1 MEGASG
7 ATRHGA
13 PAAPVCSLALD
24 RLDRFMTEEVRQR
37 KAEHVSVALQQDVAA
52 PQRSSWQDIC
62 LIHQSL
68 PEVDLEAVD
77 TSVTFLG
84 KTLRAPIVISSMT
97 GGHPDVAIINERLA
111 QAAEEFGLA
120 MGVGSQRAGIVSP
133 DLAETY
139 AVVRARAPQALLI
152 ANIGAP
158 QLIEQPRHPAFT
170 LEDARRAV
178 EMIDAD
184 ALAVHLNFAQEAVQ
198 PEGDRRAVGCRAA
211 LRALAGEI
219 GLPVIAK
226 ETGAGVC
233 REQAL
238 LLRDCGV
245 AAIDVGGAG
254 GSSMAAMETY
264 RALARGDD
272 LSANL
277 GQVFRDWG
285 TPTPIAVV
293 EGGVAGLPLI
303 ATGGVRTGLD
313 AARALGLGATL
324 VGMAFPFLK
333 AASEGYEAVQAFVQ
347 QFVLELKVAMQLS
360 GAANVDGL
368 RQADVIVGGET
379 RQWLELRGFG
389 ETLRAMANRRLG
401 SNML

>member
-1 MEGASG
+1 
-7 ATRHGA
+7 
-13 PAAPVCSLALD
+13 
-24 RLDRFMTEEVRQR
+24 MTDEVKQR
-37 KAEHVSVALQQDVAA
+37 KAEHVSVALQRDVAV
-52 PQRSSWQDIC
+52 PQSASWQDVR

-68 PEVDLEAVD
+68 PEVDLDAVD
-77 TSVTFLG
+77 TSVPFLG
-84 KTLRAPIVISSMT
+84 KTLRAPIFISSMT
-97 GGHPDVAIINERLA
+97 GGHPDVEMINARLA

-133 DLAETY
+133 DLARTY
-139 AVVRARAPQALLI
+139 GVVRERAPTALLI

-158 QLIEQPRHPAFT
+158 QLIAQPRHPAFRG
-170 LEDARRAV
+170 EDARRAI
-178 EMIDAD
+178 EMIGAN
-184 ALAVHLNFAQEAVQ
+184 ALALHMNFAQEAVQ

-211 LRALAGEI
+211 LRALAAEI
-219 GLPVIAK
+219 DLPIIAK
-226 ETGAGVC
+226 ETGAGIC

-254 GSSMAAMETY
+254 GSSMAVMETY

-272 LSANL
+272 AAANL
-277 GQVFRDWG
+277 GTVFSDWG
-285 TPTPIAVV
+285 IPTPVAVV
-293 EGGVAGLPLI
+293 EAGVASLPLI

-313 AARALGLGATL
+313 AARALALGATL

-333 AASEGYEAVQAFVQ
+333 AASESYEAVQAFVR
-347 QFVLELKVAMQLS
+347 QFLLELQVAMQLS
-360 GAANVDGL
+360 GAQSLVEL

-379 RQWLELRGFG
+379 RHWLEMRGFG

-401 SNML
+401 QATR

>member
-1 MEGASG
+1 
-7 ATRHGA
+7 
-13 PAAPVCSLALD
+13 
-24 RLDRFMTEEVRQR
+24 MTDELKQR
-37 KAEHVSVALQQDVAA
+37 KAEHVSVALQRDVAV
-52 PQRSSWQDIC
+52 PQPSSWRDVR

-68 PEVDLEAVD
+68 PEVDLDAVD
-77 TSVTFLG
+77 TSVSFLG
-84 KTLRAPIVISSMT
+84 KTLRAPIFISSMT
-97 GGHPDVAIINERLA
+97 GGHPDVEIINARLA

-133 DLAETY
+133 DLAQTY
-139 AVVRARAPQALLI
+139 AVVRERAPTAFLI

-158 QLIEQPRHPAFT
+158 QLIAQPRHPAFQV
-170 LEDARRAV
+170 EDARRAI
-178 EMIDAD
+178 EMIGAN
-184 ALAVHLNFAQEAVQ
+184 ALALHMNFAQEAVQ

-211 LRALAGEI
+211 LLRLTAALD
-219 GLPVIAK
+219 LPVIAK

-254 GSSMAAMETY
+254 GSSMAVMETY
-264 RALARGDD
+264 RALSRGDD
-272 LSANL
+272 LAANL
-277 GQVFRDWG
+277 GQVFSDWG
-285 TPTPIAVV
+285 IPTPVAVV
-293 EGGVAGLPLI
+293 EAGVAGLPLV

-313 AARALGLGATL
+313 AARALALGATL

-333 AASEGYEAVQAFVQ
+333 AASESYEAVQTFVR
-347 QFVLELKVAMQLS
+347 QFLLELRVAMQLS
-360 GAANVDGL
+360 GASSLQAL
-368 RQADVIVGGET
+368 READVIVGGET

-401 SNML
+401 PAAE

>member
-1 MEGASG
+1 
-7 ATRHGA
+7 
-13 PAAPVCSLALD
+13 
-24 RLDRFMTEEVRQR
+24 MTDEVKQR
-37 KAEHVSVALQQDVAA
+37 KAEHVSVALQRDVAV
-52 PQRSSWQDIC
+52 PQSSSWRDAR

-68 PEVDLEAVD
+68 PEVDLDGVD

-84 KTLRAPIVISSMT
+84 KTLRAPIFISSMT
-97 GGHPDVAIINERLA
+97 GGHPDVAAINARLA

-133 DLAETY
+133 DLAGTY
-139 AVVRARAPQALLI
+139 GVVRERAPHAFLI

-158 QLIEQPRHPAFT
+158 QLIAQPRHPAFQV
-170 LEDARRAV
+170 EDARRAV
-178 EMIDAD
+178 EMIDAN
-184 ALAVHLNFAQEAVQ
+184 ALALHLNFAQEAVQ

-211 LRALAGEI
+211 LRRLTEQLD
-219 GLPVIAK
+219 LPVIAK

-254 GSSMAAMETY
+254 GSSMAVMETY

-272 LSANL
+272 LAANL
-277 GQVFRDWG
+277 GQVFSDWG
-285 TPTPIAVV
+285 IPTPIALV
-293 EGGVAGLPLI
+293 EAGAAGLPVI

-313 AARALGLGATL
+313 AARALAMGATL

-333 AASEGYEAVQAFVQ
+333 AASESYEAVQAFVR
-347 QFVLELKVAMQLS
+347 QFLLELQVAMQLS
-360 GAANVDGL
+360 GAASVPAL
-368 RQADVIVGGET
+368 RQADVIIGGET
-379 RQWLELRGFG
+379 RQWLEMRGFG
-389 ETLRAMANRRLG
+389 ETLRAMANRQQGQTAR
-401 SNML
+401 

>member
-1 MEGASG
+1 
-7 ATRHGA
+7 
-13 PAAPVCSLALD
+13 
-24 RLDRFMTEEVRQR
+24 MTDEVKQR
-37 KAEHVSVALQQDVAA
+37 KAEHVSVALARDVAV
-52 PQRSSWQDIC
+52 PQPSSWRDVR

-68 PEVDLEAVD
+68 PEVDLDAVD
-77 TSVTFLG
+77 TSVSFLG
-84 KTLRAPIVISSMT
+84 QTLRAPIFISSMT
-97 GGHPDVAIINERLA
+97 GGHPDVEVINARLA

-133 DLAETY
+133 DLAGTY
-139 AVVRARAPQALLI
+139 GVVRERAPNAFLI

-158 QLIEQPRHPAFT
+158 QLIAQSRHPAFHV
-170 LEDARRAV
+170 EDARRAV
-178 EMIDAD
+178 EMIGAN
-184 ALAVHLNFAQEAVQ
+184 ALAVHMNFAQEAVQ

-211 LRALAGEI
+211 LRVLTEEI

-254 GSSMAAMETY
+254 GSSMAVMETY
-264 RALARGDD
+264 RAISRGDD
-272 LSANL
+272 VAANL
-277 GQVFRDWG
+277 GQVFSDWG
-285 TPTPIAVV
+285 IPTPVAVV
-293 EGGVAGLPLI
+293 EAGAAGLPLI

-313 AARALGLGATL
+313 AARALALGATL

-333 AASEGYEAVQAFVQ
+333 AASESYEAVQTFVR
-347 QFVLELKVAMQLS
+347 QFLLELQVAMQLC
-360 GAANVDGL
+360 GAPSIAALGQV
-368 RQADVIVGGET
+368 DVIVGGET
-379 RQWLELRGFG
+379 RQWLEMRGFG

-401 SNML
+401 HTAL